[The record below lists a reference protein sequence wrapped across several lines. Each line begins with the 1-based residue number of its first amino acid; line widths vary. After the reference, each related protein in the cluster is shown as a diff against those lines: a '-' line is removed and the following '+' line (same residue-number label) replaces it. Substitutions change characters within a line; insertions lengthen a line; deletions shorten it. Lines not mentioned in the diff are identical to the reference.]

1 VGPILGDRS
10 VQAPLPQLPMAPRPH
25 GLPFAGTMGGGGG
38 YGEFQPLG
46 QFNAAMGTGMMPPSV
61 APHLNP
67 AFLAAAGMAMRGPRV
82 WPDEAMDGGFWGA
95 QLPWNFKGCQLPW
108 QRPAPTMQA
117 QQQHAEWNFGKG
129 RGMRGGRPGRSEEK
143 GTGNVRRYPE
153 RRQSNSNHDGGDLY
167 KEHDREEK
175 SRRRERA
182 PEKER
187 EPERHWDE
195 GDRRRGDKRRY
206 QEYSEDNDDDRRVRA
221 RARSQSRNDGYDDH
235 PRRRH

>member
-1 VGPILGDRS
+1 
-10 VQAPLPQLPMAPRPH
+10 
-25 GLPFAGTMGGGGG
+25 
-38 YGEFQPLG
+38 
-46 QFNAAMGTGMMPPSV
+46 V

-67 AFLAAAGMAMRGPRV
+67 AFLAAGGMAMRDPRV